1 MATSQE
7 KPPPPENT
15 DMPGAA
21 DYLLV
26 SERTVAKLVAS
37 GELPFFRVGRQ
48 IRFNFEELRRW
59 ARERSAMTD
68 SEVKS

>member
-7 KPPPPENT
+7 KPPLENT

-21 DYLLV
+21 NYLLV

-48 IRFNFEELRRW
+48 IRFNIEELRRF
-59 ARERSAMTD
+59 AKRGA
-68 SEVKS
+68 

>member
-1 MATSQE
+1 MATSQQ
-7 KPPPPENT
+7 KPPLPSENT

-48 IRFNFEELRRW
+48 IRFNLEELRRF
-59 ARERSAMTD
+59 AKKGA
-68 SEVKS
+68 